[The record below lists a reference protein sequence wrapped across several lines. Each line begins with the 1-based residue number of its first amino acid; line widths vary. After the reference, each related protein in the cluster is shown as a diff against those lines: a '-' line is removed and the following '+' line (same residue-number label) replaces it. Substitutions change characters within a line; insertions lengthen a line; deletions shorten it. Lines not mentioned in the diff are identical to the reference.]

1 MSLAF
6 DANRWR
12 PASLLPRSDGRDLA
26 LLFVIAALSFLA
38 SLAAIGALTGA
49 RAAAGWRSEIAGQ
62 VTILVNA
69 QGTDTPDAAAARA
82 AEVVAGV
89 RGVSEA
95 QALDAA
101 HAAALIAPVVG
112 PAGLPADVPTPRL
125 VAAQLDPAQPA
136 SAADLQ
142 QALKSAGVDATVDD
156 HSQWSGQIM
165 RAGATVEAIAAAL
178 FLLIMT
184 ALGAVIASATRQGL
198 AARRDV
204 VAALHLAGARDAF
217 IARLFQA
224 RFARCAAEAGAVGAG
239 LAILA
244 AAAVKLSTAGDAQ
257 LNALLPI
264 SWRDLVAPAP
274 FPILGA
280 LVAAVTGRLTAMAV
294 LREAP

>member
-26 LLFVIAALSFLA
+26 LLFVVAALSFLA

-49 RAAAGWRSEIAGQ
+49 RAAAGWSSEIAGS
-62 VTILVNA
+62 VTIIVNP
-69 QGTDTPDAAAARA
+69 QGSDTPDAAAARA

-95 QALDAA
+95 EALDAA
-101 HAAALIAPVVG
+101 HAAALIAPVLG
-112 PAGLPADVPTPRL
+112 PGGLPADLPTPRL

-136 SAADLQ
+136 SVADLQ
-142 QALKSAGVDATVDD
+142 AALKAAGVDATVDD
-156 HSQWSGQIM
+156 HSQWSAQIM
-165 RAGATVEAIAAAL
+165 RAGASAEAIALAL
-178 FLLIMT
+178 FVLIVT

-198 AARRDV
+198 AARREV
-204 VAALHLAGARDAF
+204 VEALHLAGARDAF

-224 RFARCAAEAGAVGAG
+224 RFARCAAEAGLVGAL
-239 LAILA
+239 LAIVA
-244 AAAVKLSTAGDAQ
+244 AAAVKLATAGDTQ
-257 LNALLPI
+257 LTALLPI

-274 FPILGA
+274 FPLLGA

-294 LREAP
+294 LKETP